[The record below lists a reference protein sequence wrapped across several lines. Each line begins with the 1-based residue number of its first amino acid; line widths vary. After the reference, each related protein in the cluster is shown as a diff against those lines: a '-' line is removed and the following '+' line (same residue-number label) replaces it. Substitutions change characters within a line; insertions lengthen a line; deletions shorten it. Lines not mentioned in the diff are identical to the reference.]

1 MSVEA
6 GFMGICGVVALYAGD
21 GAAVDFDFRGS
32 CQEKGEIDSEIN
44 DGEPHRNAH
53 EYRWDYQHSDRYQ
66 EVSDGIIRSIQDIVR
81 YEPEEGRQV

>member
-1 MSVEA
+1 
-6 GFMGICGVVALYAGD
+6 MGICGVVALYAGD

-53 EYRWDYQHSDRYQ
+53 E
-66 EVSDGIIRSIQDIVR
+66 
-81 YEPEEGRQV
+81 